1 MEASEQRIRLNQR
14 LGVIQAKIE
23 SVQKNPEMSSAEK
36 KEALQPVLKELQEL
50 KTLQMA
56 HVKASFEFMGSMS

>member
-1 MEASEQRIRLNQR
+1 
-14 LGVIQAKIE
+14 
-23 SVQKNPEMSSAEK
+23 MSSSEK

-56 HVKASFEFMGSMS
+56 HVKASFEFMGSMSQMVNQQI